1 VRSEEVITVTPV
13 VAVLTTTV
21 CPLDGVYRVETL
33 TTRPNTLAGV
43 PHYVGHPA
51 TKAIV
56 EAMGAVKAPS
66 NLFGG
71 LAVGETA
78 LVVSIKQGRS
88 TRAQTGV
95 TVDQEVTLDDLDF
108 RALTRIE

>member
-1 VRSEEVITVTPV
+1 MSKEVIKVTPI

-21 CPLDGVYRVETL
+21 CPIDGTYRVETL
-33 TTRPNTLAGV
+33 ATRPNSLAGV

-88 TRAQTGV
+88 TRAQTGF
-95 TVDQEVTLDDLDF
+95 TVDQEVTLEDLDF
-108 RALTRIE
+108 RALTRIG

>member
-1 VRSEEVITVTPV
+1 MREVTPI
-13 VAVLTTTV
+13 VAILTTTV
-21 CPLDGVYRVETL
+21 CPLDGVYRVVTL
-33 TTRPNTLAGV
+33 ATRPNSLAGI

-51 TKAIV
+51 TRAIV
-56 EAMGAVKAPS
+56 EAMGAVKAPT

-95 TVDQEVTLDDLDF
+95 TVDQEVTLEDLDF

>member
-1 VRSEEVITVTPV
+1 MTPI
-13 VAVLTTTV
+13 VAILTTTV
-21 CPLDGVYRVETL
+21 CPIDGTYRVETL
-33 TTRPNTLAGV
+33 ATRPESLTGI

-51 TKAIV
+51 TRAIV

-66 NLFGG
+66 NLFSG
-71 LAVGETA
+71 LGIGETA

-95 TVDQEVTLDDLDF
+95 TVDQEITLDDLDF
-108 RALTRIE
+108 RALTRIG

>member
-1 VRSEEVITVTPV
+1 VTPI

-21 CPLDGVYRVETL
+21 CPIDGTYRVETL
-33 TTRPNTLAGV
+33 ATRPDSLAGV

-51 TKAIV
+51 TRALV
-56 EAMGAVKAPS
+56 EAMGAIKAPS

-88 TRAQTGV
+88 TRVAQGV

-108 RALTRIE
+108 RTLTRVE

>member
-1 VRSEEVITVTPV
+1 VIEVTPV
-13 VAVLTTTV
+13 VAILTTTV
-21 CPLDGVYRVETL
+21 CPVDGVYRVVTL
-33 TTRPNTLAGV
+33 ATRPDSLTGV

-51 TKAIV
+51 TRALV

-66 NLFGG
+66 NLFRG

-88 TRAQTGV
+88 TRATQGV

-108 RALTRIE
+108 RTLTRHE